1 MSEAWTYA
9 KAGIDLNKHREM
21 HKIAHNIIEELSKKF
36 GIEVYG
42 LKSYTP
48 YVKIGNFEICIH
60 SDGVG
65 TKSIIAENCCKEDVI
80 GWDCVAMN
88 VNDIVVDGFKPLL
101 LSTYVA
107 LPEDNV
113 EKFRKIMNG
122 IEKACNYS
130 KMILIGGET
139 AIMPDLLNYV
149 DISCFVLGLRIAN
162 PKEVNVN
169 DIVIGI
175 ESSGVHANGY
185 TLIRK
190 AVLSKYNLNQYVDEL
205 NCTLC
210 EELTKPTHI
219 YSNLI
224 LELYEKKLIKKAAHI
239 TGGAFTKIK
248 RVLDSGLNIVVDSLP
263 EIPKIFNFIQK
274 VGNVPIEEMFRVFNM
289 GIGMIVIT
297 KPENIDE
304 VLKICKYHGFNAWII
319 GKVIEGSGNI
329 VIRFKN
335 SEIVY

>member
-190 AVLSKYNLNQYVDEL
+190 IRENSDFDDIPIIIISTEDLEKTKAIGLKIGADIVLE
-205 NCTLC
+205 
-210 EELTKPTHI
+210 KP
-219 YSNLI
+219 
-224 LELYEKKLIKKAAHI
+224 
-239 TGGAFTKIK
+239 
-248 RVLDSGLNIVVDSLP
+248 
-263 EIPKIFNFIQK
+263 
-274 VGNVPIEEMFRVFNM
+274 
-289 GIGMIVIT
+289 
-297 KPENIDE
+297 IDE
-304 VLKICKYHGFNAWII
+304 QMLINA
-319 GKVIEGSGNI
+319 VNL
-329 VIRFKN
+329 FLN
-335 SEIVY
+335 F